1 MGVRNR
7 VEGRVVEII
16 RGGAVG
22 EVDVETGAGVF
33 TSVITV
39 RNIEEMGLKVGDRV
53 SVQVKATDVFLD
65 KL

>member
-7 VEGRVVEII
+7 VEGTVVEII

-22 EVDVETGAGVF
+22 EVDVETAAGVF

-39 RNIEEMGLKVGDRV
+39 RNIDEMGLRVGDRV
-53 SVQVKATDVFLD
+53 MVQVKATDVFLD